1 MIEYPSPPEIMSQT
15 CTNRDV
21 TGSEGNTRETKPT
34 ALLALALVLASSSPS
49 SAAKLTV
56 TEPPGYVI
64 RTRLSPSPRRRTK
77 RASAGDSSRLLRLIS
92 DSSRLLPF
100 LLLCLL
106 LLLLGLLLLLQAPL
120 LLLGPSVAAPA
131 PLYQGLAAGSAG
143 VRGQQALQGAASQGP
158 QVPAQY
164 DFGYAVS
171 ADDAVGNR
179 LDYGHQE
186 ERNGAQTAG
195 SYFVRLPDTRMMRVE
210 YTVDEFGFHPIVT
223 FEGEAVYPDVASP
236 VGSPVGSPIGSP
248 SARRPDQLYAAPSRK

>member
-1 MIEYPSPPEIMSQT
+1 MVF
-15 CTNRDV
+15 RD
-21 TGSEGNTRETKPT
+21 ET

-64 RTRLSPSPRRRTK
+64 RTPAIPFTAEEDQASVGRGFQQAPSANFGFQQAPSIPSSVPAAAAPRPAAAAPSPATAFRP
-77 RASAGDSSRLLRLIS
+77 SA
-92 DSSRLLPF
+92 
-100 LLLCLL
+100 
-106 LLLLGLLLLLQAPL
+106 
-120 LLLGPSVAAPA
+120 AAPA
-131 PLYQGLAAGSAG
+131 PLYQGPAAGSAG

-195 SYFVRLPDTRMMRVE
+195 SYFVRLPDTRVMRVE

-236 VGSPVGSPIGSP
+236 VGSPVGSP